1 LSVISTILLGYTF
14 EDTITESGVVNNTT
28 HFIFLVSNDVINS
41 HKFLFEDKDNFVN
54 SFNITSKSFN
64 FSHVENSVSFKKS
77 FFMFNGSGGVFPG
90 LEGFDFIFLSKNEIV
105 FKFGSISGLDI
116 EVHLEDVDFFF
127 RFLDEINSIS
137 TGSNFSSN
145 EGFEGSF
152 EFNFK
157 FIKSSEKFV

>member
-1 LSVISTILLGYTF
+1 MSFVSSILLGNTF
-14 EDTITESGVVNNTT
+14 EDSISESSVIDNSELV
-28 HFIFLVSNDVINS
+28 IFLVSDDVINT

-64 FSHVENSVSFKKS
+64 FGHVEYSVSFKNS
-77 FFMFNGSGGVFPG
+77 FFMFNGSNGVFPG

-105 FKFGSISGLDI
+105 FKFGSISGFDV
-116 EVHLEDVDFFF
+116 EVHLEDMDFFF
-127 RFLDEINSIS
+127 RFLDEIDSIS
-137 TGSNFSSN
+137 TGSDFSSN